1 MNGRVTEIEMKML
14 DCESTPTTKNP
25 AFTRLH
31 SKLHAEKQ
39 SQAKSST
46 IWVWVIRVVV
56 AALMI
61 GGWQSIVTAGWVNEA
76 IVSSPSAVASYLF
89 TTLPTAE
96 LWINLWSTL
105 KATIVGLMTGSAMGI
120 VFGIALF
127 ESNTLRRGLLPFI
140 TFLNSLPRPAL
151 APIFILWFGLGI
163 GSKVA
168 VSISIVV
175 FVLLLNTLAG
185 LQGANADHLFL
196 SRSLGMS
203 RLQRLRLI
211 QLPAAVPV
219 IVAGL
224 RLATVY
230 SMLGVVVA
238 ELVASELGLG
248 QLLIIATNSYNIAGA
263 FGILVILGLLA
274 MALNSV
280 VSLIERHF
288 SWHAE

>member
-1 MNGRVTEIEMKML
+1 MNSPVMAAGKIAADTEPQP
-14 DCESTPTTKNP
+14 SKNL
-25 AFTRLH
+25 AFARLH
-31 SKLHAEKQ
+31 ARLRAEKQ
-39 SQAKSST
+39 AQAKSST
-46 IWVWVIRVVV
+46 IWVWIIRVVV
-56 AALMI
+56 AAILI
-61 GGWQSIVTAGWVNEA
+61 GGWQLIVTAGWVNEA
-76 IVSSPSAVASYLF
+76 IVSSPRAVASYLI
-89 TTLPTAE
+89 TTVPTAE
-96 LWINLWSTL
+96 LWLNLWSTL
-105 KATIVGLMTGSAMGI
+105 KATLVGLIAGSVAGILFGI
-120 VFGIALF
+120 VLF

-168 VSISIVV
+168 VSVSIVV
-175 FVLLLNTLAG
+175 FVLLLNTMAG

-196 SRSLGMS
+196 SRSLGMT
-203 RLQRLRLI
+203 RLQRLLLI

-219 IVAGL
+219 VVAGL

-238 ELVASELGLG
+238 ELVASEQGLG

-263 FGILVILGLLA
+263 FGVLVILGLLA

-280 VSLIERHF
+280 VSLIERRF
-288 SWHAE
+288 SWRTE

>member
-1 MNGRVTEIEMKML
+1 MNSQVMAVGTMVADTEL
-14 DCESTPTTKNP
+14 PRSKNP
-25 AFTRLH
+25 AFARLH
-31 SKLHAEKQ
+31 ASLRADR
-39 SQAKSST
+39 QAQANSSA
-46 IWVWVIRVVV
+46 IWVWIIRLAV

-61 GGWQSIVTAGWVNEA
+61 GGWQLIVTAGWVNEA
-76 IVSSPSAVASYLF
+76 IVSSPGAVASYLI
-89 TTLPTAE
+89 TTVPTAE
-96 LWINLWSTL
+96 LWLNLWSTL
-105 KATIVGLMTGSAMGI
+105 KATLVGLITGSIAGILCGI
-120 VFGIALF
+120 VLF

-168 VSISIVV
+168 VSVSIVV
-175 FVLLLNTLAG
+175 FVLLLNTMAG

-196 SRSLGMS
+196 SRSLGMT
-203 RLQRLRLI
+203 RLQRLLLI

-219 IVAGL
+219 VVAGL

-238 ELVASELGLG
+238 ELVASEQGLG

-280 VSLIERHF
+280 VSLIERRF
-288 SWHAE
+288 SWRAE

>member
-1 MNGRVTEIEMKML
+1 MNSQAMAIGA
-14 DCESTPTTKNP
+14 TPVEARSQAPKNP
-25 AFTRLH
+25 AFARLH
-31 SKLHAEKQ
+31 ARLRAEKQ
-39 SQAKSST
+39 LQAKSSM
-46 IWVWVIRVVV
+46 IWVWIIRVAVTV
-56 AALMI
+56 ILI
-61 GGWQSIVTAGWVNEA
+61 GSWQLIVTAGWVNEA
-76 IVSSPSAVASYLF
+76 IVSSPITVWNYLIQ
-89 TTLPTAE
+89 TVPTAE

-105 KATIVGLMTGSAMGI
+105 KATLVGLVAGSVVGIICGI
-120 VFGIALF
+120 VLF
-127 ESNTLRRGLLPFI
+127 ESDTLRRGLLPFI

-168 VSISIVV
+168 VSVSIVV
-175 FVLLLNTLAG
+175 FVLLLNTMAG

-203 RLQRLRLI
+203 RLQRLGLI

-219 IVAGL
+219 VVAGL

-238 ELVASELGLG
+238 ELVASEQGLG

-263 FGILVILGLLA
+263 FGILIILGFLA
-274 MALNSV
+274 MALNSI
-280 VSLIERHF
+280 VSVIERRF
-288 SWHAE
+288 NWRAD

>member
-1 MNGRVTEIEMKML
+1 MNSQAMAIEAVASGTE
-14 DCESTPTTKNP
+14 SPQPKNA
-25 AFTRLH
+25 AFARLH
-31 SKLHAEKQ
+31 ARLRAEKQ
-39 SQAKSST
+39 AQAKSST
-46 IWVWVIRVVV
+46 ILVWIIRIAV
-56 AALMI
+56 AAVMI
-61 GGWQSIVTAGWVNEA
+61 GGWQLIVAAGWVNEA
-76 IVSSPSAVASYLF
+76 IVSSPSAVWRYLV

-105 KATIVGLMTGSAMGI
+105 KATLAGLIAGSAVGI
-120 VFGIALF
+120 FCGILLF
-127 ESNTLRRGLLPFI
+127 ESDTLRRGLLPFI

-168 VSISIVV
+168 VSVSIVI
-175 FVLLLNTLAG
+175 FVLLLNTMAG

-238 ELVASELGLG
+238 ELVASEQGLG

-263 FGILVILGLLA
+263 FGILVILGFLA
-274 MALNSV
+274 MSLNSV
-280 VSLIERHF
+280 VSFIEGRF
-288 SWHAE
+288 SWRAE

>member
-1 MNGRVTEIEMKML
+1 MNSQGMAMATAAAETE
-14 DCESTPTTKNP
+14 SQASKNP
-25 AFTRLH
+25 AFARLH
-31 SKLHAEKQ
+31 ASLRAEKKA
-39 SQAKSST
+39 QAKSST
-46 IWVWVIRVVV
+46 LWVWIIRVVV
-56 AALMI
+56 AALLI
-61 GGWQSIVTAGWVNEA
+61 GGWQLVVTAGWVNQA
-76 IVSSPSAVASYLF
+76 IVSSPGAVWNYLI
-89 TTLPTAE
+89 TNVPTLE

-105 KATIVGLMTGSAMGI
+105 KATVVGLIAGSAVGILGGI
-120 VFGIALF
+120 VLF
-127 ESNTLRRGLLPFI
+127 ESDRLRRGLMPFI

-175 FVLLLNTLAG
+175 FVLLLNTMAG

-196 SRSLGMS
+196 ARSLGMS

-219 IVAGL
+219 VVAGL

-238 ELVASELGLG
+238 ELVASEQGLG

-263 FGILVILGLLA
+263 FGILMILGFLA

-280 VSLIERHF
+280 VSLIEGRF
-288 SWHAE
+288 SWRAE